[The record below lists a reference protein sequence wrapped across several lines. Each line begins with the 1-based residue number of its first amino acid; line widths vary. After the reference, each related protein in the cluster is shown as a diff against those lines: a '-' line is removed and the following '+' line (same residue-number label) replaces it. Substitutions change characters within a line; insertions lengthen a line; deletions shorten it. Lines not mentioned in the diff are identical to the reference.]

1 MSRIEH
7 TAFSNTCL
15 LVCYSHDKVK
25 RKHILLSGIEKKH
38 RIFINATGPFLHSR
52 KTPENFGFLMF
63 IGGIE
68 KTPVVQNRLTLN
80 DPIPDKVKKL
90 S

>member
-1 MSRIEH
+1 MLICQIWYMSRIEH

-25 RKHILLSGIEKKH
+25 RKHILLSEIEKKH

-52 KTPENFGFLMF
+52 KTPENFWFSDVYRGHRKNTS
-63 IGGIE
+63 GA
-68 KTPVVQNRLTLN
+68 K
-80 DPIPDKVKKL
+80 
-90 S
+90 